1 MRNFGKFSTE
11 KISAF
16 ILYSIEYN
24 YHMST
29 PLNDI
34 LRKRG
39 LRIADASRVSGIP
52 YVTIA
57 QHVRGTRGI
66 SAVQA
71 IKYELLLGIPRSEL
85 RPDLWPPE
93 DSTSSSP
100 APAKEAV

>member
-1 MRNFGKFSTE
+1 MRSFGKFSTE
-11 KISAF
+11 KISVF

-39 LRIADASRVSGIP
+39 LRIADASRMSGIP

-71 IKYELLLGIPRSEL
+71 IKYELLLGIPRSKL
-85 RPDLWPPE
+85 RPDLWPP
-93 DSTSSSP
+93 DPTADPSP
-100 APAKEAV
+100 SAKAAL

>member
-1 MRNFGKFSTE
+1 MRSFGKFSTE
-11 KISAF
+11 KISVF
-16 ILYSIEYN
+16 ILCSIEYN

-29 PLNDI
+29 PLNGI

-39 LRIADASRVSGIP
+39 LRIADASRMSGIP

-71 IKYELLLGIPRSEL
+71 TKYELLLGIPRSEL
-85 RPDLWPPE
+85 RPDLWP
-93 DSTSSSP
+93 
-100 APAKEAV
+100 A

>member
-1 MRNFGKFSTE
+1 MRNFSKFSIE
-11 KISAF
+11 KISVF

-71 IKYELLLGIPRSEL
+71 IKYERLLGIPRSEL
-85 RPDLWPPE
+85 RPDLWPP
-93 DSTSSSP
+93 DPTAGPSSS
-100 APAKEAV
+100 AKAAL

>member
-1 MRNFGKFSTE
+1 MRSFGKFSTE
-11 KISAF
+11 KISVF

-39 LRIADASRVSGIP
+39 LRIADASRMSGIP

-71 IKYELLLGIPRSEL
+71 IKYELLLGIPLSEL
-85 RPDLWPPE
+85 RPDLWPP
-93 DSTSSSP
+93 DPTTGPSP
-100 APAKEAV
+100 SAKAAL

>member
-1 MRNFGKFSTE
+1 MRSFGKFSTE
-11 KISAF
+11 KISVF
-16 ILYSIEYN
+16 ILCSIEYN

-29 PLNDI
+29 PLNGI

-39 LRIADASRVSGIP
+39 LRIADASRMSGIP

-85 RPDLWPPE
+85 RSRPL
-93 DSTSSSP
+93 
-100 APAKEAV
+100 AA

>member
-1 MRNFGKFSTE
+1 
-11 KISAF
+11 
-16 ILYSIEYN
+16 
-24 YHMST
+24 MST

-39 LRIADASRVSGIP
+39 LRIADASRMSGIP

-71 IKYELLLGIPRSEL
+71 IKYELLLGIPRSKL
-85 RPDLWPPE
+85 RPDLWPP
-93 DSTSSSP
+93 DPTADPSP
-100 APAKEAV
+100 SAKAAL

>member
-1 MRNFGKFSTE
+1 MRSFGKFSTE
-11 KISAF
+11 KISVF
-16 ILYSIEYN
+16 ILCSIEYN

-29 PLNDI
+29 PLNGI

-39 LRIADASRVSGIP
+39 LRIADASRMSGIP

-85 RPDLWPPE
+85 RPDLWPP
-93 DSTSSSP
+93 DPAAGPSP
-100 APAKEAV
+100 SAKAAL